1 MPDQLESHSELPP
14 PPDFTAPAEL
24 VADSHTED
32 RPAPVGP
39 PRPSSSIRTIFLGA
53 EGLRAGWGIL
63 LFLVLFVALAAGSV
77 FLMSKFVPRTHT
89 TQSATTLMKPR
100 SALLNEGI
108 PFLCVALSTWI
119 MGKIERRPTSVY
131 GFAPKRSLPNFL
143 AGLGW
148 GFVFLSLLVLI
159 LRATGMLVFDARLLF
174 GAATFRYGAIW
185 LLGFLLVGLL
195 EEYLTRGYLQF
206 TLTRGFA
213 AIYRWLFRARQAHA
227 LGFWTAAL
235 VLSFAFGYS
244 HSSNPGESP
253 LGLLSAGLAGFMF
266 CFSLWR
272 TGSLWWAIG
281 FHCTWDWAQS
291 YLYGVADSGLMV
303 QGHLFATHPV
313 GRTFLSGGLTG
324 PEGSLFLLP
333 VMALAVIIIWITLPQ
348 TGYPPAIARS
358 VEPPATAVIALG

>member
-1 MPDQLESHSELPP
+1 VQADLAAALPAA
-14 PPDFTAPAEL
+14 DAPEM
-24 VADSHTED
+24 VE
-32 RPAPVGP
+32 P
-39 PRPSSSIRTIFLGA
+39 PRSSFSVRTIFLGA
-53 EGLRAGWGIL
+53 EGLRAGWGLL
-63 LFLVLFVALAAGSV
+63 LFFILFVALAAGST

-89 TQSATTLMKPR
+89 APSSGNLMKPR
-100 SALLNEGI
+100 SVLLNEGI
-108 PFLCVALSTWI
+108 PFLCVALATWI

-131 GFAPKRSLPNFL
+131 GFATKRWLPNFL

-148 GFVFLSLLVLI
+148 GLVFLSLLVLI
-159 LRATGMLVFDARLLF
+159 LRGTGMLVFDGRLLF
-174 GAATFRYGAIW
+174 GTAALHYGAIW
-185 LLGFLLVGLL
+185 LVGFLLVGLL

-206 TLTRGFA
+206 TLARGFA
-213 AIYRWLFRARQAHA
+213 AIYTWLFRARHA
-227 LGFWTAAL
+227 KGLGFWTAAL

-266 CFSLWR
+266 CLSLWR

-313 GRTFLSGGLTG
+313 GRPFLSGGLTG
-324 PEGSLFLLP
+324 PEGSLFLVP
-333 VMALAVIIIWITLPQ
+333 VMALAVAAIVFTLPR
-348 TGYPPAIARS
+348 TGYPPMLARAA
-358 VEPPATAVIALG
+358 EPPSVAAGALG